1 MAIVRVNANHAVTE
15 RERTPLL
22 PILPPDRIDEV
33 VARLLAGGVIAI
45 PTDTVYGLAALAT
58 DPAALAALAD
68 VKGREQQQPI
78 AVLVDS
84 VEAVAPY
91 LADAHALEGLRGV
104 ARFWP
109 GALTA
114 VVRARPGGLA
124 APAVTGAGTI
134 GVRVPDDDLAR
145 AVIRAC
151 GGVLAVSSANRH
163 GEPPATTADE
173 VAAAFGDA
181 LLVLDGGARSS
192 SAPSTVVNLTGAR
205 PRILR
210 AGPISAAELGADGGA
225 EE

>member
-1 MAIVRVNANHAVTE
+1 M
-15 RERTPLL
+15 
-22 PILPPDRIDEV
+22 PILPAACIDEV
-33 VARLLAGGVIAI
+33 AARLLAGGVVAI

-58 DPAALAALAD
+58 DAGALRALAD
-68 VKGREQQQPI
+68 LKGREQQQPI

-91 LADAHALEGLRGV
+91 LGDARALDGLRFV

-114 VVRARPGGLA
+114 IVRARPGGLA
-124 APAVTGAGTI
+124 APAVSEAGTI

-151 GGVLAVSSANRH
+151 GGLLAVSSANRH
-163 GEPPATTADE
+163 GEPPATSAAE

-181 LLVLDGGARSS
+181 LLVLDGGMRSS
-192 SAPSTVVNLTGAR
+192 TAPSTVVDLTGAR

-210 AGPISAAELGADGGA
+210 AGPISAADLGA

>member
-1 MAIVRVNANHAVTE
+1 MLDANGIGGYRAGQREIRLRTDIAV
-15 RERTPLL
+15 
-22 PILPPDRIDEV
+22 PILPPERIADV
-33 VARLLAGGVIAI
+33 AARLLAGGVVAI

-58 DPAALAALAD
+58 NVEALGALAD
-68 VKGREQQQPI
+68 LKGREQQQPI

-91 LADAHALEGLRGV
+91 LDDPGALDGV

-114 VVRARPGGLA
+114 IVRARAGNFASPV
-124 APAVTGAGTI
+124 VTEAGTI

-163 GEPPATTADE
+163 GEPPATTAAE

-181 LLVLDGGARSS
+181 LLVLDGATRNS
-192 SAPSTVVNLTGAR
+192 SAPSTVVDLTGAR

-210 AGPISAAELGADGGA
+210 AGPISAADLGA